1 MPLQYQFSAQRCS
14 DMTFPNDWQ
23 AGCHD
28 IRGRAEKAARLET
41 LNLKL
46 ELCWQAL
53 QIKSAEG
60 LVWGKGRSTQESCG
74 TPLHAQLLLVLAQF
88 PQIGFVREV
97 LFGVFQRQ
105 IGKHISPAAQVQ
117 TF

>member
-1 MPLQYQFSAQRCS
+1 MPLQNQFIAQRCG
-14 DMTFPNDWQ
+14 DMTFPNAWQ
-23 AGCHD
+23 ARCHD
-28 IRGRAEKAARLET
+28 IRGRAEKGSRLET
-41 LNLKL
+41 LNMKL

-97 LFGVFQRQ
+97 LFGGFQRQ
-105 IGKHISPAAQVQ
+105 IGKHSSHAAQVQ
-117 TF
+117 AL